1 MDKMRLGV
9 VVITVGLL
17 CGPVCG
23 SARAA
28 DASDVPASLKEVKQ
42 ELQRLREQRAQD
54 RKKMEALE
62 QKVESMEKSA
72 AANEA
77 AQKEVKASVDR
88 VLPDLRALRPGSD
101 RFVLAGYGFAG
112 YQWSDQGD
120 TNSFVGGF
128 NPIFLF
134 RPTDRVL
141 FEAELEVKLPDDAET
156 EVNLEYAQADITL
169 TDYATLVAGKTLL
182 PFGDF
187 IEHLHPAWINKLVS
201 HPLPFREGDE
211 GGILPFSDL
220 GVQLRGAVPL
230 PYGPGTSFDYTVYV
244 ANGPAFTSDALGAG
258 FDANNVDRN
267 HGKAYGARFG
277 LQPFPIDK
285 NWGRLHVGA
294 STYNGTW
301 DNSSHW
307 LTSWGLDG
315 VYQKGLGELRGE
327 YISVRRDMPMGIRT
341 DKRDGWYVQ
350 GSYKLSSIGVP
361 YLDRTE
367 LVTRYSSQN
376 QHAADGDIAPH
387 PRQVSL
393 GVDYWLSP
401 SIVAKLEYD
410 RDMPRDFPDNNEIQA
425 QLAVGF

>member
-1 MDKMRLGV
+1 MDRMRLGV
-9 VVITVGLL
+9 VVITAGLL

-23 SARAA
+23 SAPAA
-28 DASDVPASLKEVKQ
+28 AASDVPASLKEVRQ

-54 RKKMEALE
+54 RKKIEALE
-62 QKVESMEKSA
+62 QKVESLEKSA
-72 AANEA
+72 AENEA
-77 AQKEVKASVDR
+77 TQKEVKASVDR
-88 VLPDLRALRPGSD
+88 TLPELRALRPGTD
-101 RFVLAGYGFAG
+101 RFILTGYGSAAYHWNG
-112 YQWSDQGD
+112 RGD
-120 TNSFVGGF
+120 TNSFVAGM
-128 NPIFLF
+128 NPILLY

-187 IEHLHPAWINKLVS
+187 IEHVHPAWINKLVS
-201 HPLPFREGDE
+201 HPLMFREGDE

-230 PYGPGTSFDYTVYV
+230 PYGLGTNVDYTVYV
-244 ANGPAFTSDALGAG
+244 ANGPAFTSDEVGAG
-258 FDANNVDRN
+258 FDANNVDMNR
-267 HGKAYGARFG
+267 GKAFGARVG
-277 LQPFPIDK
+277 LQPFPIEK

-301 DNSSHW
+301 DSSSHW
-307 LTSWGLDG
+307 LTSWGLDA
-315 VYQKGLGELRGE
+315 VYQKGPAELRGE
-327 YISVRRDMPMGIRT
+327 YISVRRDMPTGIRT
-341 DKRDGWYVQ
+341 DKRDGWYLQ
-350 GSYKLSSIGVP
+350 GAYKLSSVGVP

-367 LVTRYSSQN
+367 LVARYASQN
-376 QHAADGDIAPH
+376 QHAAEDIPAH
-387 PRQVSL
+387 PRQVSA
-393 GVDYWLSP
+393 GVDYWLTP

-410 RDMPRDFPDNNEIQA
+410 RDLPREVPDNNEIQA